1 MIGGIIGLFLILFLV
16 TVGLLVFAF
25 WIWMLIDAIQNKGLT
40 DGEKSAGCWRS
51 CSCIS
56 WARCF
61 TSLLAVQKGRCR
73 WWLDNLGRAAA
84 RPNLILAGRSCC
96 SAHYKK

>member
-40 DGEKSAGCWRS
+40 DGEKVGWVLAIVFLHFIG
-51 CSCIS
+51 
-56 WARCF
+56 A
-61 TSLLAVQKGRCR
+61 LLYFFIGRPKR
-73 WWLDNLGRAAA
+73 KTPLMA
-84 RPNLILAGRSCC
+84 
-96 SAHYKK
+96 

>member
-40 DGEKSAGCWRS
+40 DGEKVGWV
-51 CSCIS
+51 
-56 WARCF
+56 
-61 TSLLAVQKGRCR
+61 LAVVFLHFLGALLYFFIGRPKR
-73 WWLDNLGRAAA
+73 KVPLVAA
-84 RPNLILAGRSCC
+84 
-96 SAHYKK
+96 